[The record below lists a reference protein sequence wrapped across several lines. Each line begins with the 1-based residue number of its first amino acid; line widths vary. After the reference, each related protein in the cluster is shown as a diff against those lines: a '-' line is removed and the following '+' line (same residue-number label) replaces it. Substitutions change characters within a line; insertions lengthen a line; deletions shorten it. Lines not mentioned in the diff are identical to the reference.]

1 MAAQRSPSPLTS
13 LDPSSSLAGSSPIRS
28 IPRHGN
34 NDNDQGNHLDAEDD
48 ATDGSNDPPN
58 RHSSRDPTYDP
69 DSPRRTSTG
78 TPLRNKPYAQRTI
91 SEDSAS
97 RLNDHAHEPA
107 KCILTH
113 FEAPSGLT
121 VERPHMIPNA
131 TRGQKVSRFIPI
143 CQWSP
148 NTPSTVERV

>member
-13 LDPSSSLAGSSPIRS
+13 LDLSSSLAGSSPIRP
-28 IPRHGN
+28 IPHHNN

-48 ATDGSNDPPN
+48 ATDGSIDPPN
-58 RHSSRDPTYDP
+58 QHSSCDPMYDP
-69 DSPRRTSTG
+69 DSLRHMSTG
-78 TPLRNKPYAQRTI
+78 TPLRNKAYAQRTI

-113 FEAPSGLT
+113 FEAPLGLT